1 MPFWAWLEACAIHH
15 PYSDAVYFFLV
26 TPILSSFLFDPEHLA
41 QHSCCKIRSED
52 KSVSLSLSLSLR
64 VASSESGSFCDSYF
78 FLRLSSAQSFSSHS
92 AVCVCPQKRRR
103 EISFCIMLDFVT
115 NAECTRVLLLT
126 LSPQLCLAPLL
137 LPSCEFMGSGATWLL
152 FILHSLS
159 HKRGEGKAC
168 VCEGVRVRVEGAGS
182 VLDRD

>member
-1 MPFWAWLEACAIHH
+1 MLCT
-15 PYSDAVYFFLV
+15 FFLSPLYFHHFYLTLTTSPNIHV
-26 TPILSSFLFDPEHLA
+26 AKSDRR
-41 QHSCCKIRSED
+41 IR
-52 KSVSLSLSLSLR
+52 VSPFPSLTLR

-78 FLRLSSAQSFSSHS
+78 FLLLSSAQSFSSHS